1 MQSTQLETLGRG
13 CSYSLLVGGL
23 KLLPATIIGK
33 DYNLYFACLMIL
45 LTGGGSQLFVATLA
59 GSWERWSTDSY
70 SKPRKWTWLDDSDDK
85 VAFRWE
91 KSRAVEEAEGCKPWL
106 SRSQTFTFVVLLII
120 PNDST
125 ATRLFTITSAG
136 IPWAG
141 GIYVKNVVQK
151 GRRANANESWPFW
164 LTNYVNSPNSQLQ
177 NIVCLKEFVQLSKI
191 SAYPAQYGLKCCG
204 FFVIFDKSRRPNVF
218 IVFVL

>member
-1 MQSTQLETLGRG
+1 MVDPS
-13 CSYSLLVGGL
+13 SLLPPWRDPGSVDPQIPTRSLVSEHGWTILMTRLLSDGRRAGL
-23 KLLPATIIGK
+23 SRRPR
-33 DYNLYFACLMIL
+33 
-45 LTGGGSQLFVATLA
+45 VASLDSRTFSNFHFR
-59 GSWERWSTDSY
+59 GSTDY
-70 SKPRKWTWLDDSDDK
+70 SKWFNCYEA
-85 VAFRWE
+85 VHYYV
-91 KSRAVEEAEGCKPWL
+91 SRDPM
-106 SRSQTFTFVVLLII
+106 SR
-120 PNDST
+120 
-125 ATRLFTITSAG
+125 
-136 IPWAG
+136 

-164 LTNYVNSPNSQLQ
+164 LTKYVNSPNSQLQ